1 MTFMKKWLDD
11 ILADENVEVTT
22 QDLAYIT
29 YAAVQ
34 YGLTH
39 ERINKAET
47 FGPEFRG
54 LNYAMSNIYGQID
67 NIKDYNPGRTVKY
80 DSDAIRDLR
89 LEGKTAKEICAIL
102 GIEENKHKSIST
114 NKGWKEAGEILKQ
127 KNTENTENT
136 EKSTKNTEFV
146 DTENTQKN
154 TENIEKIQKIHSFV
168 DF

>member
-34 YGLTH
+34 YGLTR
-39 ERINKAET
+39 ERINMAET

-102 GIEENKHKSIST
+102 GIEEDKHKSIST
-114 NKGWKEAGEILKQ
+114 NKGWREAGEILKQ
-127 KNTENTENT
+127 KNTENT

-154 TENIEKIQKIHSFV
+154 TEKIQKIHSFV